1 MSVVKKFR
9 EKALQ
14 VKEILK
20 NPFDTKDLEL
30 KMAELYEL
38 MKGMNREEL
47 LAVREDYEEIK
58 NLLNRNIEI
67 VAGGLKPF
75 LKLERGVISRRV

>member
-1 MSVVKKFR
+1 MSVVKKFK
-9 EKALQ
+9 EKAFQ

-20 NPFDTKDLEL
+20 NPFDTKDLEF

-47 LAVREDYEEIK
+47 LEVREDYEEIK